1 MNGLCRRAHGRFG
14 AESACARSIFI
25 LLSFAYHL
33 PIQAESGDCVHGENC
48 RNQIFGKCDKLHYG
62 DTQYTPV
69 LLMECKDGSACGR
82 IRRQC
87 SFCHEGVID

>member
-1 MNGLCRRAHGRFG
+1 MIASAWGPSTTPGRV
-14 AESACARSIFI
+14 SW
-25 LLSFAYHL
+25 LVLSFAYHL
-33 PIQAESGDCVHGENC
+33 PIQAGSGDCVHGENC

-87 SFCHEGVID
+87 SFYHEGVID